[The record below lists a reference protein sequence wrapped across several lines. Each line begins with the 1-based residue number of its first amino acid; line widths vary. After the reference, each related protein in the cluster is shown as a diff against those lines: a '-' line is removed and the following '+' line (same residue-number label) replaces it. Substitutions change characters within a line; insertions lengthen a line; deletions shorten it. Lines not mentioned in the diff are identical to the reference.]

1 MDIGDSRI
9 ISILNILLDAHDYVS
24 SVVITEKAGISE
36 STLFR
41 LLPQVERYIQPYDL
55 ALVKLRGKGFML
67 AGDEKTKENLI
78 NDFEQK
84 NYSQEFSLDEKSFLI
99 LLYLLNEKDTVKLSS
114 LARRLNISETGV
126 SKILTELE
134 QNLEKSG
141 CIILRKRGVGTYI
154 SGNEIA
160 ARQAA
165 LNTACLYLN
174 FNEFMSLLYTY
185 IHRPSVP
192 EHRLKVYTFTC
203 AVFEYLNEKTHVKEN
218 FDFVEKIETLSS
230 ASFSDIDFVLLFL
243 YVSIMEFRCTNEF
256 FVEAGKDSTV
266 YEAGQISAEIAQICR
281 SLHFLQDKYDYAESE
296 TRFFMEILQSTE
308 AAASMFKNQKQY
320 EQIAGNFVSFIEASL
335 DGYVTEHKKVV
346 YIVYLQIMHL
356 LKKHR
361 RLFSFQKYTA
371 SFAEN
376 ILSKNNRI
384 QKFTKA
390 AADFVQSRLHID
402 VSEEEAGGLLSFIAP
417 FFQSNIKK
425 ISAVLVCASGM
436 VVSSI
441 LKERISKVFP
451 ELDLIETV
459 SVRKLTDPYIK
470 GKNIDF
476 IISVI
481 DTVSLSVPA
490 VHISVQL
497 EDSDIQKIKNIL
509 QNIQRGTEHAF

>member
-1 MDIGDSRI
+1 MDISDSRI
-9 ISILNILLDAHDYVS
+9 ISILNVLLDAHDYIS
-24 SVVITEKAGISE
+24 SVVIAEKTGISE

-41 LLPQVERYIQPYDL
+41 LLPQIEKYIRPYAL
-55 ALVKLRGKGFML
+55 SLVKLRGRGFML
-67 AGDEKTKENLI
+67 TGDEKGKENLI
-78 NDFEQK
+78 NDFEHK
-84 NYSQEFSLDEKSFLI
+84 NYKEEFSVEEKSFLI
-99 LLYLLNEKDTVKLSS
+99 LLYLLNEKDTTKLSS
-114 LARRLNISETGV
+114 LARRFNISETGV

-141 CIILRKRGVGTYI
+141 CVILRKRGVGTYI

-185 IHRPSVP
+185 IHKPSAS
-192 EHRLKVYTFTC
+192 ENRLKVYTFTF
-203 AVFEYLNEKTHVKEN
+203 AVFEYLNEKTHIKEN
-218 FDFVEKIETLSS
+218 FNFVENIETLSP

-243 YVSIMEFRCTNEF
+243 CVSIMEFRCANGF
-256 FVEAGKDSTV
+256 FVESHKNETA
-266 YEAGQISAEIAQICR
+266 YEAGQINIEIKQNCR
-281 SLHFLQDKYDYAESE
+281 SLHFLQNKDTYAESE
-296 TRFFMEILQSTE
+296 TYFFTEILQSTE

-361 RLFSFQKYTA
+361 RLFSIQEYAA

-376 ILSKNNRI
+376 ILNKNNRI
-384 QKFTKA
+384 QKIAKP
-390 AADFVQSRLHID
+390 AADFLQSRLHTDI
-402 VSEEEAGGLLSFIAP
+402 SEEEAAVLLSFIAP

-425 ISAVLVCASGM
+425 ISAVLVCASGI

-441 LKERISKVFP
+441 LKERIGKAFP

-459 SVRKLTDPYIK
+459 SVRKLTDSYIK
-470 GKNIDF
+470 EKNIDF

-481 DTVSLSVPA
+481 DTPQLCIPA
-490 VHISVQL
+490 AHISVQL
-497 EDSDIQKIKNIL
+497 EDDDIQKLKCII
-509 QNIQRGTEHAF
+509 QNIQSGNENAV

>member
-1 MDIGDSRI
+1 MDIGDSRV
-9 ISILNILLDAHDYVS
+9 ISILNVLLDAHDYVS
-24 SVVITEKAGISE
+24 SIVIAEKTGISE

-41 LLPQVERYIQPYDL
+41 LLPQIEKYITPYNL
-55 ALVKLRGKGFML
+55 SLVKLRGKGFML
-67 AGDEKTKENLI
+67 TGNEDAKENLI
-78 NDFEQK
+78 NDFEHK
-84 NYSQEFSLDEKSFLI
+84 NYKEEFSIEQKSFLI

-114 LARRLNISETGV
+114 LARRFNISEAGV

-134 QNLEKSG
+134 QKLEKSG
-141 CIILRKRGVGTYI
+141 CTVLRKRGVGTSI

-185 IHRPSVP
+185 IHQPPVP
-192 EHRLKVYTFTC
+192 ERRLKMYTFTYT
-203 AVFEYLNEKTHVKEN
+203 VFQYLNEKTHIKEN

-230 ASFSDIDFVLLFL
+230 TSFSDIDFVLLFL
-243 YVSIMEFRCTNEF
+243 CVSIMELRCINGF
-256 FVEAGKDSTV
+256 FVEAAKSGIV
-266 YEAGQISAEIAQICR
+266 YKNVQIDTDIKHTSR
-281 SLHFLQDKYDYAESE
+281 LLHFLQNKDGYAESE
-296 TRFFMEILQSTE
+296 ASFFTEILQTTE
-308 AAASMFKNQKQY
+308 AAASMFKSQKQY

-346 YIVYLQIMHL
+346 YIIYLQIMHL
-356 LKKHR
+356 LKKHQR
-361 RLFSFQKYTA
+361 IFSIQKYAA

-376 ILSKNNRI
+376 TLKRNNRI
-384 QKFTKA
+384 QKITKA
-390 AADFVQSRLHID
+390 AADFLQSRLHTN
-402 VSEEEAGGLLSFIAP
+402 VSEEEAAVLLSFIAP

-425 ISAVLVCASGM
+425 ISAVLVCASGI

-441 LKERISKVFP
+441 LKERICKEFP

-459 SVRKLTDPYIK
+459 SVRKLTDSYIK
-470 GKNIDF
+470 EKNIDF

-509 QNIQRGTEHAF
+509 QSIQRGNEYAL